1 MPKWTEYKQVARDR
15 GALALELYVVRS
27 VPAGPEADLPGTLPE
42 HLAYQA
48 RLETEGKLAFAGPVS
63 DASGENMTGEGL
75 IIYRAGSLEEARAL
89 AAEDP
94 MHKKGVRTFSVC
106 RWLVNEGS
114 LTLSV
119 GLSTGKAELS

>member
-94 MHKKGVRTFSVC
+94 MHKKGVRTFSLC

>member
-27 VPAGPEADLPGTLPE
+27 EPAGPEADLPGTLPE